1 MTLTVSQKHRLI
13 GLIEDL
19 HGRTLH
25 KRRFTE
31 VVLNLLEDISGFEN
45 PLKPST
51 QQLINTLWR
60 IYRAKNQD

>member
-1 MTLTVSQKHRLI
+1 MTLTVLQKHRLI
-13 GLIEDL
+13 GLIENQ
-19 HGRTLH
+19 HGSTLH